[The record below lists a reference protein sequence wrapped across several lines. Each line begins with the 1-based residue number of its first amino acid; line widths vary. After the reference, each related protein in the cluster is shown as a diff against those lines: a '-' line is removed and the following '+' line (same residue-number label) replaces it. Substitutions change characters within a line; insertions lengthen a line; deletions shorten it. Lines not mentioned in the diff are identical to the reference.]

1 MDSAIEVA
9 MGRREA
15 PVPDGPLKEFALAL
29 RALRVNAPGAPTYRQ
44 LADEAHYSASVL
56 SVAAAGRRLPSLDV
70 TLAFVRACGGDTD
83 EWRER
88 WTSLHA
94 ELQAHHPDLIPDLA
108 QDLDGSPAAPEPLPP
123 SAVPP
128 RTRFHGP
135 FLRLGLGA
143 AVIVVLA
150 AAAVFAADE
159 MSSSGTNGRTG
170 ARHHSTTPSPQA
182 WTATSGPSCATGHAV
197 AIDTTGSWTPL
208 PGSATGGCG
217 EALTHRTTDNSDG
230 ANWVFYPGVGKTCT
244 FKIYIPNSTA
254 ITARNVTYQA
264 WDTLPGKHFDP
275 NRIGGNV
282 RADQFANRGGAIT
295 LTFGPTKNG
304 TIDLQIYDNYQDN
317 TVEVADTV
325 AATCR

>member
-1 MDSAIEVA
+1 M
-9 MGRREA
+9 
-15 PVPDGPLKEFALAL
+15 
-29 RALRVNAPGAPTYRQ
+29 
-44 LADEAHYSASVL
+44 
-56 SVAAAGRRLPSLDV
+56 AAAGRRLPTLDV
-70 TLAFVRACGGDTD
+70 TLAFVRACGGDTG

-88 WTSLHA
+88 WTRLRA
-94 ELQAHHPDLIPDLA
+94 ELQIHHPDLIPDPA
-108 QDLDGSPAAPEPLPP
+108 QDPDTSPTPAGPEPATADDDPASP
-123 SAVPP
+123 VSP
-128 RTRFHGP
+128 RPGRSRP

-143 AVIVVLA
+143 LVVVALA
-150 AAAVFAADE
+150 ATAVFVANE
-159 MSSSGTNGRTG
+159 VSSSGANGRADSG
-170 ARHHSTTPSPQA
+170 HRGRTPAGSPQA
-182 WTATSGPSCATGHAV
+182 WSATSGPSCSTGHAM

-217 EALTHRTTDNSDG
+217 EALIHRTTDNGDG

-244 FKIYIPNSTA
+244 FKIYIPNSNA

-264 WDTLPGKHFDP
+264 WDTLPGKHYDS

-282 RADQFANRGGAIT
+282 RTDQFANRGRSIT

-304 TIDLQIYDNYQDN
+304 TIDLQIYDDYADK

>member
-1 MDSAIEVA
+1 

-29 RALRVNAPGAPTYRQ
+29 RALRVNAPGAPTYRK

-70 TLAFVRACGGDTD
+70 TLAFVRACGGDTG

-88 WTSLHA
+88 WTRLHA

-108 QDLDGSPAAPEPLPP
+108 QGPDGSPAGPEPVTADDDPP
-123 SAVPP
+123 SPVPP

-150 AAAVFAADE
+150 AAAAFAADE
-159 MSSSGTNGRTG
+159 MSSSGANGAD
-170 ARHHSTTPSPQA
+170 ARHHSTTTPSPQA
-182 WTATSGPSCATGHAV
+182 WTATSGPSCATGPAIP
-197 AIDTTGSWTPL
+197 IDTTGSWTPL
-208 PGSATGGCG
+208 PGSATGNCG
-217 EALTHRTTDNSDG
+217 EALTHRTTDNSNG
-230 ANWVFYPGVGKTCT
+230 ANWVFKPGVGKTCT

-264 WDTLPGKHFDP
+264 WDTLPGKHFP
-275 NRIGGNV
+275 QNRIGGNV

-295 LTFGPTKNG
+295 ITFGPTKNG
-304 TIDLQIYDNYQDN
+304 TIDLQIYDNYPDH
-317 TVEVADTV
+317 TIEVADTV